1 MADIYEETILVSC
14 DRESAQTKQDDG
26 LNSTWTNNFNNTIQL
41 EPGDKV
47 SVYNSFVSE
56 RGSATSN
63 SVEFKG
69 VSLGK
74 SKKIKYSTIT
84 QHYHTVGNNLDDPV
98 LYKEDIAEVEEDQEI
113 FDNKTSIVINY
124 YKTMDCL
131 SYYQLPRRFIKN
143 NGTDAVPR
151 QPQENAWFVDDSPNM
166 GRVSREASDVLF
178 TGTLNTQLIYVEQEE
193 KYGLIDDDY
202 VGILDE
208 DANTHTDNNNYIVRQ
223 GRVKRWILRNNNE
236 RFTIMARK
244 KNILEDV
251 FDDDS
256 ADPRDHYPADWDDQF
271 PPYYARDPEYYD
283 YVTYREKIDL
293 EVSPGFNS
301 AEYIS
306 SDLTRQ
312 LQQTE
317 IEEPDEQQNPF
328 TTTLGSGTR
337 SQTIS
342 QKTNLLLNSKCYKP
356 FNSSNDFYQTNR
368 KYDTCIN
375 NNAAATGTQVGIDGP
390 TLVELDGNE
399 WKVKNKV
406 SGFVDG
412 RKTNDVVDYYQSYQY
427 IGCKRPE
434 IYEAGIKLNDIF
446 GFSLKHLAVYDGT
459 HLHYKKYGM
468 ILNLQYTNDNLLKLK
483 NFIESQEIY
492 PELFKE
498 KNIKLWSN
506 AGLDIDVGTHEFS
519 ANPYVSEN
527 NVNVHINV
535 NNARYLHMNDV
546 LFAKLSNSLE
556 VSGSTLPVEE
566 QRATNIS
573 RIQLGNSYY
582 DWIGNGMD
590 EFGDLFGDQRSRFH
604 DEKAQSRSFF
614 FAYDPSQKDK
624 YYDTPL
630 GYEVYN
636 EGVTTKKLTYGAFGK
651 TTILGVDYIMIFP
664 NVLQGELNDQTKLPD
679 TRRNIGVPPTFFS
692 HATANGEGIL
702 TDGLTMKLGYDRHFN
717 AWGNAFIN
725 LTTGIPEYS
734 YNNPY
739 PGNVDPPPTTEY
751 DGTTTQYGYSFPD
764 INSPDIGT
772 LGNPSVFSTQGQ
784 NLQVTNNKQY
794 LGATRPNITYDGN
807 HFNFANLHTD
817 LRLGGLDEV
826 DKSPEGDEKTTVY
839 KINPTQKYNNWSPV
853 QFPYEELVKFDY
865 TNSDPVK
872 QPDSYT
878 RVNRNLSTFT
888 VFDTTTGIF
897 IEDFGYDESTFNDG
911 LWGRLGFAYKQFN
924 SGVVASDRN
933 TRMSGKI
940 VNTNIL
946 TTNCDIVTIDSKSW
960 SQDKFYN
967 PFHDG
972 GICKAY
978 QFFAYHTVITA
989 EPGTKNNYLKL
1000 LPEIVESA
1008 VSTKFIGV
1016 DYPVQLDNGYYGIRS
1031 DLLTNSINSMGDGNT
1046 SYPLIAIADKINAVK
1061 DFYISSPGSVQH
1073 TITKPKILSSI
1084 TTKICDPDGSPSR
1097 CSEKSVIVYR
1107 IEKTRR
1113 TTFNI
1118 LQQMKEQIEREE
1130 AEKNKK

>member
-14 DRESAQTKQDDG
+14 DRESAKTKQDDG
-26 LNSTWTNNFNNTIQL
+26 LNSTWTNDFNNTIQL

-69 VSLGK
+69 VSLEK
-74 SKKIKYSTIT
+74 TKKIKYSTIT
-84 QHYHTVGNNLDDPV
+84 PSFHVVGNNLDDPV
-98 LYKEDIAEVEEDQEI
+98 LYREDIAEVEEDQEI

-124 YKTMDCL
+124 YKTMDCQ
-131 SYYQLPRRFIKN
+131 SYYQLPRKFIKN
-143 NGTDAVPR
+143 NGTTAVPR
-151 QPQENAWFVDDSPNM
+151 TPAENSWFIDDSADM
-166 GRVSREASDVLF
+166 GRVSREASDIVF
-178 TGTLNTQLIYVEQEE
+178 TGTSLTQRTFVQENQ

-208 DANTHTDNNNYIVRQ
+208 DVNTFTDANNFIVRQ

-256 ADPRDHYPADWDDQF
+256 VDARDHYPADWDDQF
-271 PPYYARDPEYYD
+271 PPYYARDPEFYD
-283 YVTYREKIDL
+283 YITYREKIDL
-293 EVSPGFNS
+293 EVSTGFNS
-301 AEYIS
+301 ADYIA

-312 LQQTE
+312 FQQTE
-317 IEEPDEQQNPF
+317 IEEADEQQNPF
-328 TTTLGSGTR
+328 TSALGGGTR
-337 SQTIS
+337 DQTIN

-356 FNSSNDFYQTNR
+356 FNSSNDFYQTNTN
-368 KYDTCIN
+368 YETCIN
-375 NNAAATGTQVGIDGP
+375 NNAAAAGVQVGIDGP
-390 TLVELDGNE
+390 TLVEGGGGGAGE

-406 SGFVDG
+406 SGFIDG
-412 RKTNDVVDYYQSYQY
+412 RKTNRTVDYYQSYQY

-446 GFSLKHLAVYDGT
+446 GFSLRHVNNSEGT
-459 HLHYKKYGM
+459 HLHYKQRGM
-468 ILNLQYTNDNLLKLK
+468 ILNLEYNDANLTKLK
-483 NFIESQEIY
+483 NFIESQPIY

-498 KNIKLWSN
+498 KNIKLWSD
-506 AGLDIDVGTHEFS
+506 ASQVIDVGTHSFS
-519 ANPYVSEN
+519 ENPYVSEN
-527 NVNVHINV
+527 NVNVHVNI
-535 NNARYLHMNDV
+535 NNARYLHMNDC
-546 LFAKLSNSLE
+546 LFARLSNLLANDASAN
-556 VSGSTLPVEE
+556 
-566 QRATNIS
+566 ATNIQK
-573 RIQLGNSYY
+573 IQLGNSYY
-582 DWIGNGMD
+582 DWIGNNM
-590 EFGDLFGDQRSRFH
+590 GDLGSLVQDQRSRTH

-630 GYEVYN
+630 GNEIYE
-636 EGVTTKKLTYGAFGK
+636 EGITSKKLTYGAFGK
-651 TTILGVDYIMIFP
+651 VSTGGQDFIMVFP
-664 NVLQGELNDQTKLPD
+664 NVLQGELNDAAKLPN
-679 TRRNIGVPPTFFS
+679 TGRNVGVPPTFFS
-692 HATANGEGIL
+692 HASANGQGIL
-702 TDGLTMKLGYDRHFN
+702 TDAKTMKLGYDRHFN

-739 PGNVDPPPTTEY
+739 PGIVDPPGAATY

-764 INSPDIGT
+764 INSPDMGT
-772 LGNPSVFSTQGQ
+772 KGNPSVYATQGK
-784 NLQVTNNKQY
+784 NIQVTNKKQY
-794 LGATRPNITYDGN
+794 LGADRPNLTYDGN
-807 HFNFANLHTD
+807 HFSFANLHTD
-817 LRLGGLDEV
+817 LNLGGLDEV
-826 DKSPEGDEKTTVY
+826 NKPPVGDEKDTVY

-853 QFPYEELVKFDY
+853 QFPYEELIKFDY
-865 TNSDPVK
+865 TKSNPVL

-897 IEDFGYDESTFNDG
+897 IEDFGYDESTFDDG
-911 LWGRLGFAYKQFN
+911 LWGRLGFVNKQFN
-924 SGVVASDRN
+924 SGVLASDRN
-933 TRMSGKI
+933 IRMSGKI

-946 TTNCDIVTIDSKSW
+946 TTNSDIVTVDSKSW

-978 QFFAYHTVITA
+978 QFFAYHTIISI
-989 EPGTKNNYLKL
+989 EPGAKLNNYLKF
-1000 LPEIVESA
+1000 LPEIVFPTT
-1008 VSTKFIGV
+1008 STRFIGV
-1016 DYPVQLDNGYYGIRS
+1016 DYPTQLDNGYYGIRS
-1031 DLLTNSINSMGDGNT
+1031 DLLTNSINTMGDGNT
-1046 SYPLIAIADKINAVK
+1046 AYPLIAIADKINAVK

-1073 TITKPKILSSI
+1073 TITKPKLLSSI

-1097 CSEKSVIVYR
+1097 CSDKSVIVYR

-1118 LQQMKEQIEREE
+1118 LEQMKQEISREE

>member
-1 MADIYEETILVSC
+1 MTDIYEETILISC

-26 LNSTWTNNFNNTIQL
+26 LNSTWTNNFNETLQL
-41 EPGDKV
+41 EPGDRV

-69 VSLGK
+69 VSLNK
-74 SKKIKYSTIT
+74 TKKIKYSTIT
-84 QHYHTVGNNLDDPV
+84 KHYHTVGNNLDDPV
-98 LYKEDIAEVEEDQEI
+98 LYREDINQVEENQEI

-143 NGTDAVPR
+143 NGTVAVPR
-151 QPQENAWFVDDSPNM
+151 TPAENSWFVDDSADM
-166 GRVSREASDVLF
+166 GRVSREPSDIVF
-178 TGTLNTQLIYVEQEE
+178 TETIPTQIVYVQQED
-193 KYGLIDDDY
+193 KYGLVDDDY

-208 DANTHTDNNNYIVRQ
+208 SANTFTDANNYVIRQ

-251 FDDDS
+251 FNDNS
-256 ADPRDHYPADWDDQF
+256 ADPRDHYPADWDEQF
-271 PPYYARDPEYYD
+271 PPYYARDPEFFD
-283 YVTYREKIDL
+283 YVVYREKIDL

-301 AEYIS
+301 SEYIS
-306 SDLTRQ
+306 TELTRQ

-317 IEEPDEQQNPF
+317 VEEADEQQNPYISVV
-328 TTTLGSGTR
+328 TPGLTR
-337 SQTIS
+337 SQDIK

-356 FNSSNDFYQTNR
+356 FNSSNDFFQTNR
-368 KYDTCIN
+368 KYQTCIN
-375 NNAAATGTQVGIDGP
+375 NNTAPTGVQVGIDGP
-390 TLVELDGNE
+390 TLVHQVAGE
-399 WKVKNKV
+399 WEVKNKEAT
-406 SGFVDG
+406 SVDG
-412 RKTNDVVDYYQSYQY
+412 RQTNDVVDYYQSYQY

-446 GFSLKHLAVYDGT
+446 GFSLRHLADLDGT
-459 HLHYKKYGM
+459 YLHYKKYGM
-468 ILNLQYTNDNLLKLK
+468 ILNLEYNNDNLTKLK

-498 KNIKLWSN
+498 KNIKLWSDASEN
-506 AGLDIDVGTHEFS
+506 IDVGVHEFS

-535 NNARYLHMNDV
+535 NNARYLHMNDC
-546 LFAKLSNSLE
+546 LFMKLNNSLANDGTTGG
-556 VSGSTLPVEE
+556 V
-566 QRATNIS
+566 NIS

-582 DWIGNGMD
+582 DWIGNGMNQLGALD
-590 EFGDLFGDQRSRFH
+590 EATRSRTH

-614 FAYDPSQKDK
+614 FAYDPSQRDK

-630 GYEVYN
+630 GYEIYE
-636 EGVTTKKLTYGAFGK
+636 EGVTSKNLTYGAFGK
-651 TTILGVDYIMIFP
+651 TTIFGQDFIMIFP
-664 NVLQGELNDQTKLPD
+664 NVLQGELNDPVKLPN
-679 TRRNIGVPPTFFS
+679 TGRNVGLPPTFFT
-692 HATANGEGIL
+692 HASDGVNGIL
-702 TDGLTMKLGYDRHFN
+702 TDSLSMKLGYDRHFN

-739 PGNVDPPPTTEY
+739 PGNVNPPPTTDY

-764 INSPDIGT
+764 INRPDIGT
-772 LGNPSVFSTQGQ
+772 LGNPSVYREYGQ
-784 NLQVTNNKQY
+784 NLQVTNKKQY
-794 LGATRPNITYDGN
+794 LGADRPNITYDGN
-807 HFNFANLHTD
+807 HFSFANLHTD
-817 LRLGGLDEV
+817 LNKGGLDEV
-826 DKSPEGDEKTTVY
+826 NLPPTGDEGNTVY

-853 QFPYEELVKFDY
+853 QFPYEEIIKFDY

-872 QPDSYT
+872 RPDSYT

-888 VFDTTTGIF
+888 IFDTTTGIF
-897 IEDFGYDESTFNDG
+897 IEDFGYDETTFDDG
-911 LWGRLGFAYKQFN
+911 LWGRLGFVYKQFN
-924 SGVVASDRN
+924 SGAVKSDRN

-946 TTNCDIVTIDSKSW
+946 TTNCNILTLDSKSW

-967 PFHDG
+967 SFHDG
-972 GICKAY
+972 GICKPY
-978 QFFAYHTVITA
+978 QFFAYHTVITT
-989 EPGTKNNYLKL
+989 EPVTKDNYLKF
-1000 LPEIVESA
+1000 LPEIIEP
-1008 VSTKFIGV
+1008 STSTRFIGEE
-1016 DYPVQLDNGYYGIRS
+1016 YPVQLDNGYYGIRS
-1031 DLLTNSINSMGDGNT
+1031 DLLSNNINTMGDGNT
-1046 SYPLIAIADKINAVK
+1046 AYPLVAIADKINAVK

-1113 TTFNI
+1113 TTFDI
-1118 LQQMKEQIEREE
+1118 LEQMRERFAREE